1 MKATY
6 ETSFVRGNEKASSGE
21 THRFV
26 CLLQL
31 LYDGILL
38 DGRASEIITNI
49 HERRQRAGNE
59 RLDTLQ
65 CCRRGIGVSIEEER
79 VARLL
84 GSEFSRKGQD
94 VVMVGGMR
102 LRWVRGEKIEAEGI
116 DDEEDGAFVGGR

>member
-1 MKATY
+1 MRGDEKTSSGG
-6 ETSFVRGNEKASSGE
+6 THSFVR
-21 THRFV
+21 
-26 CLLQL
+26 LLQL

-38 DGRASEIITNI
+38 NRRASEVITNI

-59 RLDTLQ
+59 RLDTLH

-79 VARLL
+79 VARLH

-94 VVMVGGMR
+94 IVVVGGMG
-102 LRWVRGEKIEAEGI
+102 LRRVRGEKIEAEGI